1 MASIKLKHSGGNGVI
16 ISAPSS
22 NPASDRTLTLP
33 SDADGTIVSK
43 DSSKNVAEIA
53 SINGGAIGTRNLI
66 INGAMQ
72 CAQYGASSTSDGFQT
87 VDRFQVNSSGTD
99 EAPTQ
104 AQVSV
109 AAGTTPYTLGFRTA
123 LKITNGNQTSGAGTS
138 DFIRI
143 RYTFEAQ
150 DIANSG
156 WNYVSASSYITLSFW
171 VKSSVAQSFHVNM
184 RAKDGSDYNY
194 TFETGSLSA
203 NTWTKV
209 TKTISGNSNLTF
221 DNNTDEGLYIHFH
234 MFRGTAN
241 TGTVSQ
247 NQWVSYDSALLTTDQ
262 TSTWYTTNDATF
274 EITGVQLE
282 VGDQAT
288 LFEHRSYGQELELCK
303 RYLQVLVDDGSPK
316 SFGNGTCYSSS
327 NMHLIT
333 PLSPEMRTTPTL
345 NYTTGSNYYRM
356 FRDNSEDDFDSFS
369 LESTSHKRAVDLFA
383 TGGASGVQAASAL
396 LRTNNSDAKIR
407 FSAEL

>member
-1 MASIKLKHSGGNGVI
+1 MSEIRVTNVIGENGNSPVNFTKGINMSGI
-16 ISAPSS
+16 CTAP
-22 NPASDRTLTLP
+22 AFIP
-33 SDADGTIVSK
+33 SQGQLSH
-43 DSSKNVAEIA
+43 
-53 SINGGAIGTRNLI
+53 RNLI
-66 INGAMQ
+66 INGDFRI
-72 CAQYGASSTSDGFQT
+72 AQRGSSSTSSGFQT

-99 EAPTQ
+99 ETPTQ
-104 AQVSV
+104 AQVDV
-109 AAGTTPYTLGFRTA
+109 AAGTTPYTLGFRKA
-123 LKITNGNQTSGAGTS
+123 LKITNGNQTSGAGTN

-234 MFRGTAN
+234 MFRGTGN

-247 NQWVSYDSALLTTDQ
+247 NQWVSYDSTLLTTDQ

-282 VGDQAT
+282 VGSVAT
-288 LFEHRSYGQELELCK
+288 PFEHRSYADELK
-303 RYLQVLVDDGSPK
+303 RCQRYYYKSSRWMGGARGSSTARSFTTDFGMRLTGSDVSSGTYTNDGTASGDVVYIGSNATRQVSNVTANSMGA
-316 SFGNGTCYSSS
+316 SSS
-327 NMHLIT
+327 STEGSMQIGVTVGYGIGSGDNGIV
-333 PLSPEMRTTPTL
+333 
-345 NYTTGSNYYRM
+345 TGLY
-356 FRDNSEDDFDSFS
+356 
-369 LESTSHKRAVDLFA
+369 L
-383 TGGASGVQAASAL
+383 GGF
-396 LRTNNSDAKIR
+396 TIDH
-407 FSAEL
+407 EL